1 MGESSNSDDIP
12 MRNTEPN
19 SPDSARRGP
28 ATTDTHYRIGL
39 KDHLLFT
46 AASVLLLMFV
56 YSLLRL
62 ALLVYNRE
70 QLGGTTT
77 DMLIEAFGN
86 GLRFDL
92 RLAVFAC
99 IPLLLAIP
107 SRRAMNGGR
116 TFFRLWLTVFAS
128 LSFFL
133 GVLELDFYREFNQ
146 RLNSLVFQ
154 YLKEDP
160 KTVLSMLWYGFPV
173 LRYLLLWAMATLL
186 LAWGFAWLDRRTR
199 SIASPAQIARTSG
212 GGALGIRLGTF
223 ILCVLLA
230 VIAIRGTFRQG
241 PPLRW
246 GDAFTTESTFAN
258 QLGLNGTLTLVD
270 AAKSQWSDQRDNIWK
285 GNLPPAQALDIVRRQ
300 LLTQHDTLVDASN
313 AAVLRDYTPPADGV
327 LPVRNVVVILM
338 ESFAGKHVGILGG
351 TGEITPSFD
360 RLAAEGLLF
369 TRFFANGTHT
379 HQGTFATLACFPNLP
394 GFEYLMQTP
403 EGSHDFSGLPQLLG
417 ARGFDNLYVYNGD
430 FAWDNQSGF
439 FGRQGV
445 SNFIGRFDYQ
455 NPIVFDPTWGVSD
468 QDMFDRAAE
477 ELAKRPADKPF
488 YAILQTLSN
497 HTPYA
502 LPEKLPVDPVTGF
515 GSLDTHLTA
524 MRYSDWALGHFFE
537 KVRKEPFFKET
548 LFVVVGDHGFGS
560 GEQLTEMNLA
570 RFNVPLLIIAPG
582 IQEKFG
588 KMRDIVGTQVD
599 VVPTLIGRL
608 GGTVRHQCW
617 GRDLL
622 ALPPEDRGFGI
633 IKPSGNDQTVA
644 ILNGDK
650 IVVQSK
656 SKALNSYTYRL
667 WKNPGTELLNKDP
680 QEDSLRQELD
690 AYIQTATRSLLDNT
704 TGLKIKPRTKPQ

>member
-1 MGESSNSDDIP
+1 
-12 MRNTEPN
+12 MRNTEPRL
-19 SPDSARRGP
+19 PDP
-28 ATTDTHYRIGL
+28 ASNNQTTETRYRIGL
-39 KDHLLFT
+39 KDHLSFT
-46 AASVLLLMFV
+46 VASMLLLMLV
-56 YSLLRL
+56 YSLLRV
-62 ALLVYNRE
+62 ALLAYNRE

-99 IPLLLAIP
+99 IPLLLAVP
-107 SRRAMNGGR
+107 SLRAMNGGR
-116 TFFRLWLTVFAS
+116 RFFRLWLTAFAS
-128 LSFFL
+128 LTLFL
-133 GVLELDFYREFNQ
+133 GVVELDFYREFNQ

-173 LRYLLLWAMATLL
+173 LRYLLVWAIATLL
-186 LAWGFAWLDRRTR
+186 LNWIFAWLDRRTR
-199 SIASPAQIARTSG
+199 NRSRSATTARPTRSV
-212 GGALGIRLGTF
+212 AFVARLGVF

-230 VIAIRGTFRQG
+230 VIAVRGTFRQG

-258 QLGLNGTLTLVD
+258 QLGLNGTLTLID

-285 GNLPPAQALDIVRRQ
+285 SNLPSPQALEIVRHL
-300 LLTQHDTLVDASN
+300 LLTEYDTLVDPTN
-313 AAVLRDYTPPADGV
+313 AAVLRDYTPPTDGV
-327 LPVRNVVVILM
+327 MPVRNVVVILM

-351 TGEITPSFD
+351 KGEITPHFD
-360 RLAAEGLLF
+360 RLATEGLLF

-445 SNFIGRFDYQ
+445 SNFIGRFDYKS
-455 NPIVFDPTWGVSD
+455 PIVFDPTWGVSD

-477 ELAKRPADKPF
+477 ELAKRPTGKPF

-524 MRYSDWALGHFFE
+524 MRYSDWALGRFFE
-537 KVRKEPFFKET
+537 KVSKEAFFKET
-548 LFVVVGDHGFGS
+548 LFVVVGDHGFGG

-570 RFNVPLLIIAPG
+570 RFNVPLLLIAPG
-582 IQEKFG
+582 NQEKFG
-588 KMRDIVGTQVD
+588 KTRDIVGTQVD
-599 VVPTLIGRL
+599 IVPTIMGRL
-608 GGTVRHQCW
+608 GGTTRHQCW

-622 ALPPEDRGFGI
+622 ALPPEDHGFGV

-644 ILNGDK
+644 ILSDDK

-656 SKALNSYTYRL
+656 SKALQSYAYRL
-667 WKNPGTELLNKDP
+667 WKNPEADLLKNDP
-680 QEDSLRQELD
+680 KEEALRQEMD

-704 TGLKIKPRTKPQ
+704 TGLKIKPRTKP

>member
-1 MGESSNSDDIP
+1 MGESLNFDDIP
-12 MRNTEPN
+12 MHNTESSLLDPVSN
-19 SPDSARRGP
+19 NQTTGP
-28 ATTDTHYRIGL
+28 RYRIGL

-46 AASVLLLMFV
+46 VASMLLLMLV

-62 ALLVYNRE
+62 ALLAYNHE
-70 QLGGTTT
+70 QLGGTSTS
-77 DMLIEAFGN
+77 MLFEAFGN

-99 IPLLLAIP
+99 VPLLLAVP
-107 SRRAMNGGR
+107 SQRAMNGGR
-116 TFFRLWLTVFAS
+116 TFFRLWLTAVAS
-128 LSFFL
+128 LTFFL
-133 GVLELDFYREFNQ
+133 GILELDFYREFNQ

-154 YLKEDP
+154 YMKEDP
-160 KTVLSMLWYGFPV
+160 KTVLSMIWYGFPV

-186 LAWGFAWLDRRTR
+186 LAWIFAWLDRRTR
-199 SIASPAQIARTSG
+199 RIASPAQPARPSG
-212 GGALGIRLGTF
+212 TAAIGIRLGTF
-223 ILCVLLA
+223 IVCVLLA
-230 VIAIRGTFRQG
+230 VVAIRGTFRQG

-258 QLGLNGTLTLVD
+258 QLGLNGTLTLID
-270 AAKSQWSDQRDNIWK
+270 AAKSQWSNQRDNIWK
-285 GNLPPAQALDIVRRQ
+285 SNLPSDQALQIVRRL
-300 LLTQHDTLVDASN
+300 LLTKDDTLVDPTN
-313 AAVLRDYTPPADGV
+313 AAVLRDYAPPADGV
-327 LPVRNVVVILM
+327 LPIRNVVVILM
-338 ESFAGKHVGILGG
+338 ESFAGKHVGVLGG
-351 TGEITPSFD
+351 KGEITPHFD
-360 RLAAEGLLF
+360 RLATDGLLF

-445 SNFIGRFDYQ
+445 SNFIGRFDYK

-477 ELAKRPADKPF
+477 ELAKRPAGKPF

-524 MRYSDWALGHFFE
+524 MRYSDWALGRFFE
-537 KVRKEPFFKET
+537 KVSKEAFFKKT

-570 RFNVPLLIIAPG
+570 RFNVPLLLIAPG

-588 KMRDIVGTQVD
+588 KTRDIVGTQVD
-599 VVPTLIGRL
+599 IVPTIIGRL
-608 GGTVRHQCW
+608 GGAIRHQCW

-622 ALPPEDRGFGI
+622 ALPAEDRGFGV

-644 ILNGDK
+644 ILSDDK

-656 SKALNSYTYRL
+656 SKALQSYAYRL
-667 WKNPGTELLNKDP
+667 WKNPEADLLKNDP
-680 QEDSLRQELD
+680 QEEALRQEMD
-690 AYIQTATRSLLDNT
+690 AYIQTATQSLLENT
-704 TGLKIKPRTKPQ
+704 TGLKVKPRTRP